1 MKLYLDSTNSRQVLI
16 RLDDEEFTTQY
27 ATPQEQDILTFLHE
41 SLNQKGK
48 SLDDLTEIEVN
59 PGPGSFTGT
68 RVGVTI
74 ANALALA
81 LKIKINGQNPP
92 VLPVYGSPPNITS
105 LKKRIDKA
113 NKAGI
118 IRD

>member
-16 RLDDEEFTTQY
+16 RFDDEEFTTQY
-27 ATPQEQDILTFLHE
+27 ATPQEQDILSFLQE
-41 SLNQKGK
+41 TLNQKGK
-48 SLDDLTEIEVN
+48 PLDDLTEIEVN

-81 LKIKINGQNPP
+81 LKIKVNGKTTP
-92 VLPVYGSPPNITS
+92 VLPVYDSPPNITP
-105 LKKRIDKA
+105 KRS
-113 NKAGI
+113 
-118 IRD
+118 